1 MRSFGLLA
9 MTMVGGRHCGRMD
22 PPRLRSLAP
31 GLPSS
36 SRRHSRR
43 GIGPPDWGGEVS
55 SSIVDVRAPLI
66 CDRQWRPVAGPP
78 P

>member
-43 GIGPPDWGGEVS
+43 GIGPP
-55 SSIVDVRAPLI
+55 
-66 CDRQWRPVAGPP
+66 
-78 P
+78 